1 MLLAFNTIIT
11 EKYKFGFDEK
21 TLPFIMNGFPFEIVH
36 LGDETLT
43 QFTSDN
49 KLFSKYSHLLIT
61 GSSLSASQGSEWD
74 EIIISVIK
82 YFVKIGKPILGICH
96 GHQMIARAIAGNGVC
111 RRTNVPEFG
120 WKKIQIEDN
129 SLFKGISNPVF
140 LESHYDEVYNLPED
154 FNIIAAN
161 SDCAVQAFQYRDLP
175 VWGIQFHPEMQ
186 FDNGSKMVQN
196 HLAKNLQDNKFCKDE
211 LENKAQIDQNFK
223 IFSNFINSK
232 SQESL

>member
-61 GSSLSASQGSEWD
+61 GSSLSASQGSKWN
-74 EIIISVIK
+74 EIIISIIK
-82 YFVKIGKPILGICH
+82 YFVKMGRPILGICH
-96 GHQMIARAIAGNGVC
+96 GHQMIAKAIAGDDVC
-111 RRTNVPEFG
+111 RKVEIPEFG
-120 WKKIQIEDN
+120 WKNIKIKKNHI
-129 SLFKGISNPVF
+129 FKGISIPVF
-140 LESHYDEVYNLPED
+140 LESHYDEVYNLPEE

-161 SDCAVQAFQYRDLP
+161 SDCAVQAFQYRNLP
-175 VWGIQFHPEMQ
+175 IWGVQFHPEMQ
-186 FDNGSKMVQN
+186 YDDGNEMVQE
-196 HLAKNLQDNKFCKDE
+196 HLNDNPQDSKFYKDE
-211 LENKAQIDQNFK
+211 LKSKTQIDQNFN
-223 IFSNFINSK
+223 IFKNFISSK
-232 SQESL
+232 SQE